1 MPSATSQEPPL
12 NRIPRVARVLVALAL
27 LASGAG
33 CGGPGDGRARDGEV
47 RLTVSAASSLRDA
60 LTEIAGRFE
69 AEHPGTRVRLNFGAS
84 GALRQQ
90 IEHGARVDVF
100 VSAAERPMDA
110 LAERGLIDP
119 ASRRTLAGNELVL
132 VVPAGEAATVDGFE
146 DLASPGVERVA
157 IGAPASVP
165 AGEYALQ
172 ALRALGIAEAVE
184 GKTVY
189 AQHVRQVLAY
199 VESGNVDAGIVYRT
213 DAAASDRVR
222 VAAAAPPGT
231 HRPVTYPL
239 AVVGSTRHPR
249 EARAFAE
256 YLQGAD
262 AAAVL
267 ERHGFRVP
275 APSPSP
281 GT

>member
-1 MPSATSQEPPL
+1 MSRT
-12 NRIPRVARVLVALAL
+12 RRVLAALAL
-27 LASGAG
+27 LALGAG
-33 CGGPGDGRARDGEV
+33 CGRPADGAAGEGEV

-69 AEHPGTRVRLNFGAS
+69 VERPGTRVRLNLGAS

-119 ASRRTLAGNELVL
+119 ATRRTLAGNELVL
-132 VVPAGEAATVDGFE
+132 VVPAGSPAAVDGFQ
-146 DLASPGVERVA
+146 DLASPTVERVA
-157 IGAPASVP
+157 LGAPASVP
-165 AGEYALQ
+165 AGEYAAQ
-172 ALRALGIAEAVE
+172 ALRALGIAEVVA

-222 VAAAAPPGT
+222 VVAAAPPVT

-239 AVVGSTRHPR
+239 AVVRSTRHPR

-256 YLQGAD
+256 YLLGPE

-275 APSPSP
+275 ARPPSP
-281 GT
+281 GC